1 MRSTIWRNLFMLHQS
16 NRSISLSRAVIVLP
30 LLAIAGCATP
40 PPRHVHRTVEPP
52 PPPPT
57 QVYVYPNDGQD
68 PARLDRDRYECHV
81 WAVKETGFDPS
92 GPSVM
97 PSQRVHVVAGPP
109 PGTGTVVGA
118 ATGAVL
124 GAVVSR
130 NAGAGAAVGAVAG
143 AIVGTASD
151 AAREERAQQIQE
163 RYDARDARRQAQA
176 NQLATDY
183 RRAISACLEGRGY
196 TVK

>member
-1 MRSTIWRNLFMLHQS
+1 MSYRYIRLN
-16 NRSISLSRAVIVLP
+16 SLSRAIALLP
-30 LLAIAGCATP
+30 LVAIVGCATP
-40 PPRHVHRTVEPP
+40 PPRHVHRTIEEAPP

-57 QVYVYPNDGQD
+57 QVYVYPNNGQD

-81 WAVKETGFDPS
+81 WAVKQSGFDPS
-92 GPSVM
+92 GPAVA

-109 PGTGTVVGA
+109 PGTGVAAGA
-118 ATGAVL
+118 VTGAVL

-130 NAGAGAAVGAVAG
+130 PRDAGAGAAIGAVAG
-143 AIVGTASD
+143 AVIGAASD
-151 AAREERAQQIQE
+151 SAREERAERIQE